1 MDRGRGPLPGPKE
14 PRTEGPG
21 PWPGP
26 TGTKDR
32 GTRSFARTEG
42 GRGPVTEGKG
52 PPPASSTAERLP
64 TEHDPLGW
72 RQQLTIQ
79 RGSE

>member
-32 GTRSFARTEG
+32 GTRPLARTEG
-42 GRGPVTEGKG
+42 DRGPGMRPQIGNTVLDPAPCVALG
-52 PPPASSTAERLP
+52 PGGYHEEALSSP
-64 TEHDPLGW
+64 
-72 RQQLTIQ
+72 
-79 RGSE
+79 